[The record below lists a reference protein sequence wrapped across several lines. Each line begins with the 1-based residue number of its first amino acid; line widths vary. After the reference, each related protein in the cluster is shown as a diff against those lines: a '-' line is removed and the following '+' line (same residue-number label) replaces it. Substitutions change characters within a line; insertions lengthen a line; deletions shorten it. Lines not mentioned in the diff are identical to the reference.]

1 MLIAMSNP
9 AVHPESSSVVELE
22 SRATVCVVPGCGGA
36 VVRHSLGGGQSVHRC
51 MRCFRRYEVTGAR
64 VARAFGRSRLRQLI
78 DEFVSWRE

>member
-1 MLIAMSNP
+1 MSNP

-22 SRATVCVVPGCGGA
+22 SRATVCVVSGCGGA

-64 VARAFGRSRLRQLI
+64 ATRASGRSRLRQLI